1 MLNQVVLVGRL
12 VNTPEVVE
20 QDDGKKRANM
30 TLAVPRPYKNSEG
43 VYETDFIDCNLWGGV
58 AQNTAEYCKKGD
70 LIGIRGR
77 IETSI
82 SNKDDKTKKYTNVM
96 AEKVTFLSSKKPQE
110 KDNESR

>member
-12 VNTPEVVE
+12 VGTPEVVE
-20 QDDGKKRANM
+20 QEDNKKIARV
-30 TLAVPRPYKNSEG
+30 TLAVPRNYENADGE
-43 VYETDFIDCNLWGGV
+43 YETDFIDCNLWGVV

-70 LIGIRGR
+70 LVGIRGR

-82 SNKDDKTKKYTNVM
+82 SNQEDKTKKYTNIM
-96 AEKVTFLSSKKPQE
+96 AEKVTFLSTKAPQE